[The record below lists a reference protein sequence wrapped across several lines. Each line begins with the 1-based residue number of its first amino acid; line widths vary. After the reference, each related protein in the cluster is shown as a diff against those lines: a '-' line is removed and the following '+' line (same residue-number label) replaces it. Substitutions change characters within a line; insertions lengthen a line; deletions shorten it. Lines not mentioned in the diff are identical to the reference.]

1 MIANHN
7 NNLHRAFHLINGS
20 PSDQVSIYDRGL
32 QYGDGVFRTMRVHAG
47 HILHWQRHYQK
58 LQQDSAALGIT
69 CPQSALL
76 SDELQRLIQQ
86 QPEGVAK
93 IILTRGLQTA
103 RGYALPSYIIPTRIV
118 SIMLAPNYPDH
129 FYSRGI
135 KLRVCELR
143 LGHQPRLAGIK
154 HLNRLENVLAAAE
167 WSDADIAEGVLLDTA
182 GNVIAGTRSNLFMV
196 RDGVLLTPD
205 LSRCGVAGVQRDRV
219 MEWAIKHGVPCHI
232 ERFGLPEL
240 LAADEMFLVNSVI
253 GLWPVRELQGRPF
266 RLYPMSMQIQKWLNH
281 APD

>member
-1 MIANHN
+1 M
-7 NNLHRAFHLINGS
+7 LINGLQG
-20 PSDQVSIYDRGL
+20 DQVSIYDRGL
-32 QYGDGVFRTMRVHAG
+32 QYGDGVFRTMRVLG
-47 HILHWQRHYQK
+47 GRVLHWSRHYKK
-58 LQQDSAALGIT
+58 LQQDSAALGIA
-69 CPQSALL
+69 CPESALL

-86 QPEGVAK
+86 QPDGVAK
-93 IILTRGLQTA
+93 IIITRGLQMA
-103 RGYALPSYIIPTRIV
+103 RGYAPDAHTIPTRILSV
-118 SIMLAPNYPDH
+118 TPAPNYPDH
-129 FYSRGI
+129 FYTLGV

-167 WSDADIAEGVLLDTA
+167 WSDADIAEGILLDIS
-182 GNVIAGTRSNLFMV
+182 GNVIEGTHSNLF
-196 RDGVLLTPD
+196 LLMNGELITPD

-253 GLWPVRELQGRPF
+253 GLWPVRELQSCNWSQ
-266 RLYPMSMQIQKWLNH
+266 YPMSMQIQKWLSH

>member
-1 MIANHN
+1 M
-7 NNLHRAFHLINGS
+7 LINGLQGN
-20 PSDQVSIYDRGL
+20 QVSIYDRGL
-32 QYGDGVFRTMRVHAG
+32 QYGDGVFRTLRVHAG
-47 HILHWQRHYQK
+47 HMQHWQRHYQK
-58 LQQDSAALGIT
+58 LKQDCAALGIA
-69 CPQSALL
+69 CPESALL
-76 SDELQRLIQQ
+76 FDELQCLIQQ

-93 IILTRGLQTA
+93 IIITRGLQTA
-103 RGYALPSYIIPTRIV
+103 RGYAPLSHIIPTRIISV
-118 SIMLAPNYPDH
+118 TPAPNYPDH

-167 WSDADIAEGVLLDTA
+167 WSDADIAEGVLLDIA
-182 GNVIAGTRSNLFMV
+182 GNVIEGTRSNLFMV
-196 RDGVLLTPD
+196 RDGALLTPD

-219 MEWAIKHGVPCHI
+219 MEWAIKHGMPCHI
-232 ERFGLPEL
+232 ERFSLPEL

-253 GLWPVRELQGRPF
+253 GLWPVRELQGRDWS
-266 RLYPMSMQIQKWLNH
+266 LYPMSLQIQKWLSH